1 MTSIG
6 PGEGWFEVTGTSAQ
20 RHELVRQLVEA
31 NLRAQLEEIGEEL
44 HLAPT
49 VVEALSGENDVA
61 CEPGIDR
68 LIGRVSLLH

>member
-49 VVEALSGENDVA
+49 VVEALVVRMMRLV
-61 CEPGIDR
+61 EPGIDR
-68 LIGRVSLLH
+68 LIGRVSLH